1 VKNYEVEHQKVDQYK
16 KIMIAIIEQY
26 SDSVKDK
33 LLASMLTQR
42 ASVSDHI
49 KEINLKI
56 SEIDKMVSG
65 VNIVEQKLQ

>member
-1 VKNYEVEHQKVDQYK
+1 
-16 KIMIAIIEQY
+16 MIKIIEQY

-33 LLASMLTQR
+33 LLKSMLTQR